1 MPYLHLQLGQ
11 PLSAARKRSLA
22 RRSTDLIAA
31 ILHKRA
37 EVTAVRIADAA
48 DDGWHIAGE
57 PVAAGLTPAHG
68 TLYITAG
75 TNTPAEKAE
84 IIVALHRLLA
94 DTCGPLPEAS
104 YLVIHE
110 MPAGNWGYE
119 GRTQAARQVARQQAQ
134 PA

>member
-1 MPYLHLQLGQ
+1 MPYLHLQFGQ
-11 PLSAARKRSLA
+11 TISSAQKRSLA

-37 EVTAVRIADAA
+37 EVTAVRIACAD

-57 PVAAGLTPAHG
+57 AVAEGLTPAHG
-68 TLYITAG
+68 TLYITTG

-110 MPAGNWGYE
+110 MPAGNWGYD
-119 GRTQAARQVARQQAQ
+119 GRTQAARQPTRAL
-134 PA
+134 

>member
-1 MPYLHLQLGQ
+1 MPYLLLQLGQ
-11 PLSAARKRSLA
+11 PLGADQKRSLV

-31 ILHKRA
+31 LLHKRA
-37 EVTAVRIADAA
+37 EVTAVRIDDGAG
-48 DDGWHIAGE
+48 DGWHIAGE

-84 IIVALHRLLA
+84 IIVALHRLLV

-110 MPAGNWGYE
+110 MPAGNWGYD
-119 GRTQAARQVARQQAQ
+119 GRTQAARQPARLS
-134 PA
+134 

>member
-11 PLSAARKRSLA
+11 TLSAARKRNLA
-22 RRSTDLIAA
+22 RHSTDLIAA

-37 EVTAVRIADAA
+37 EVTAVRIDCTA

-84 IIVALHRLLA
+84 IVVALHRLLA

>member
-1 MPYLHLQLGQ
+1 MPFLHLQFGQ
-11 PLSAARKRSLA
+11 TISSAQKRSLA

-37 EVTAVRIADAA
+37 EVTAVRIDCIA
-48 DDGWHIAGE
+48 DDGWHLAGE
-57 PVAAGLTPAHG
+57 PVADGLTPAHS

-110 MPAGNWGYE
+110 MPAGNWGYD
-119 GRTQAARQVARQQAQ
+119 GQTQAARQQAR

>member
-11 PLSAARKRSLA
+11 TLSAARKRNLA
-22 RRSTDLIAA
+22 RHSTDLIAA

-37 EVTAVRIADAA
+37 EVTAVRIDCTA
-48 DDGWHIAGE
+48 DDGWHIAGA

-119 GRTQAARQVARQQAQ
+119 GCTQAARQVARQQAQ

>member
-1 MPYLHLQLGQ
+1 MPYLHLQLGRTISSPQ
-11 PLSAARKRSLA
+11 KRSLA

-31 ILHKRA
+31 LLHKRA
-37 EVTAVRIADAA
+37 EVTAVRIDCAS

-57 PVAAGLTPAHG
+57 PVVAGLTPAHG

-94 DTCGPLPEAS
+94 EVCDSLPEAS

-110 MPAGNWGYE
+110 IPAGNWGYD
-119 GRTQAARQVARQQAQ
+119 GRTQAARQSA
-134 PA
+134 PAAAKG

>member
-1 MPYLHLQLGQ
+1 MPYLHLQLCQ
-11 PLSAARKRSLA
+11 TISTAQKRHLA
-22 RRSTDLIAA
+22 QRSTDLIAA

-37 EVTAVRIADAA
+37 EVTAVRIDCA

-84 IIVALHRLLA
+84 IILALHRLLA
-94 DTCGPLPEAS
+94 ETCGPLPEAS

-110 MPAGNWGYE
+110 MPAGNWGYD
-119 GRTQAARQVARQQAQ
+119 GRTQAARQQGR
-134 PA
+134 PT

>member
-1 MPYLHLQLGQ
+1 MPYLHLLFGQ
-11 PLSAARKRSLA
+11 TISAAHKRSLA

-37 EVTAVRIADAA
+37 DVTAVRIADAA
-48 DDGWHIAGE
+48 DNGWHIAGE
-57 PVAAGLTPAHG
+57 PVGAGLTPAHG
-68 TLYITAG
+68 TLYIAAG

-84 IIVALHRLLA
+84 IIVALQRLLA

-110 MPAGNWGYE
+110 MPAGNWGYD
-119 GRTQAARQVARQQAQ
+119 GRTLADRQPTAAKG
-134 PA
+134 

>member
-1 MPYLHLQLGQ
+1 MPYLHLQFGRTISTAQ
-11 PLSAARKRSLA
+11 KRNLA

-37 EVTAVRIADAA
+37 EVTAVRIACAA
-48 DDGWHIAGE
+48 DDGWHIGGE

-84 IIVALHRLLA
+84 IILALHRLLA
-94 DTCGPLPEAS
+94 ETCGPLPEAS

-110 MPAGNWGYE
+110 MPAGNWGYD
-119 GRTQAARQVARQQAQ
+119 GRTQAARQQAQ